1 MNAGWIALV
10 VLAMFYVIPPLM
22 FLLSLLAIVR
32 PRVAWYLGEGWKFKG
47 VEPSSMALAM
57 TRIGGFFGCVF
68 SVVFLA
74 IVVTLMPVKFG
85 PGVPAAGPIQAAPAP
100 APK

>member
-1 MNAGWIALV
+1 MDAGLV
-10 VLAMFYVIPPLM
+10 VVCVLAMFYIVPSMIFLM
-22 FLLSLLAIVR
+22 SLMAIFW
-32 PRVAWYLGEGWKFKG
+32 PRAAWYASEGWKFRG
-47 VEPSSMALAM
+47 AEPSSMALAM

-74 IVVTLMPVKFG
+74 IVITLMPVKFG